1 MESRQLRHFVEVA
14 VQKSFTK
21 AAKQLHIAQPAV
33 SKSVKNLEDEIGIP
47 LFAREERTIQLTEEG
62 KRLFAH
68 ATSILN
74 QMEQAVLE
82 MEELKGLK
90 TGRVRIGLPSMVGSF
105 YFPEQFVAFKKKYPQ
120 LELSIYEAGTTRIR
134 DDIREGN
141 IDLGTIVMDDA
152 TEDLITHPFLR
163 EEMMVVVPDSHPFAS
178 LSSISYD
185 QLLTEPLVLFKEGY
199 YQRNIIHKIEQATGR
214 SPHIAFETNQISMA
228 KSLTRKGLGITIF
241 LKMVISED
249 SDLVGIPF
257 ETPFSLTLALSH
269 RKGTYLSKANKAFL
283 SFLVNQHVN
292 H

>member
-105 YFPEQFVAFKKKYPQ
+105 
-120 LELSIYEAGTTRIR
+120 
-134 DDIREGN
+134 
-141 IDLGTIVMDDA
+141 
-152 TEDLITHPFLR
+152 
-163 EEMMVVVPDSHPFAS
+163 
-178 LSSISYD
+178 
-185 QLLTEPLVLFKEGY
+185 LF
-199 YQRNIIHKIEQATGR
+199 
-214 SPHIAFETNQISMA
+214 S
-228 KSLTRKGLGITIF
+228 
-241 LKMVISED
+241 
-249 SDLVGIPF
+249 
-257 ETPFSLTLALSH
+257 
-269 RKGTYLSKANKAFL
+269 
-283 SFLVNQHVN
+283 
-292 H
+292 

>member
-163 EEMMVVVPDSHPFAS
+163 EEMMVVVPDSHPLLRYLPFHMINCLQS
-178 LSSISYD
+178 PLFCLKKGIISETSSIKLSRQQAD
-185 QLLTEPLVLFKEGY
+185 PLISLLKPIKFQWL
-199 YQRNIIHKIEQATGR
+199 
-214 SPHIAFETNQISMA
+214 
-228 KSLTRKGLGITIF
+228 
-241 LKMVISED
+241 
-249 SDLVGIPF
+249 
-257 ETPFSLTLALSH
+257 
-269 RKGTYLSKANKAFL
+269 
-283 SFLVNQHVN
+283 N